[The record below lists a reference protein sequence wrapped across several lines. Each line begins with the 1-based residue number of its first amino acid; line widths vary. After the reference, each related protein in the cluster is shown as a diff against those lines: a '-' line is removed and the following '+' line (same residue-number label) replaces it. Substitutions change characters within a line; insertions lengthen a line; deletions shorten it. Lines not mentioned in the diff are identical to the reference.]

1 LAGDP
6 IFVSNTLGDAAL
18 AWQQIQKQ
26 QTPSSALLKQFNR
39 PEPQVALAQSLLGI
53 ANSCIDISD
62 GLEQDL
68 SHILTCSKVGAGIN
82 LEALPLS

>member
-1 LAGDP
+1 MLSLPLLVSPPTKEILYCLASALSDWEKC
-6 IFVSNTLGDAAL
+6 DAAL

-53 ANSCIDISD
+53 ANSCIDISVSSTLYRD
-62 GLEQDL
+62 
-68 SHILTCSKVGAGIN
+68 T
-82 LEALPLS
+82 